1 MVAIPTEK
9 RWALRTLGERDTR
22 NALDFLERQPLHNA
36 YLVSRVLDEGINPSV
51 HLVEVSADH
60 EVMCLAS
67 LTSNVVLAASD
78 GADHD
83 SRSTAMALVAERI
96 LRRMTPV
103 RAIIS
108 EAGLVDELWRH
119 LRSGLEP
126 PTVIR
131 FRQPVYAL
139 KAPSP
144 LLSDLRNMRYASS
157 RDLEALVPACAAMHA
172 EEVGIDPITRDPVG
186 YRQRV
191 RELIAK
197 KRSLI
202 WSDQER
208 VIFKCEFSAVTPHA
222 VQLMGVWTHPSYRRQ
237 GFARKALS
245 EICGHILRQGK
256 AITLFVN
263 DFNRPAIDLYESL
276 GFSQIGENRAL
287 IW

>member
-1 MVAIPTEK
+1 M
-9 RWALRTLGERDTR
+9 RTLGERDTR
-22 NALDFLERQPLHNA
+22 GVLEFLQQQPLHNA
-36 YLVSRVLDEGINPSV
+36 YLISRVLDDGLNPSV

-60 EVMCLAS
+60 AVMCLAS
-67 LTSNVVLAASD
+67 LTSNVVLAADRS
-78 GADHD
+78 ADRD
-83 SRSTAMALVAERI
+83 SRDMAMALVSERI

-108 EAGLVDELWRH
+108 DAELVEDLWRH
-119 LRSGLEP
+119 LKSGLEP

-139 KAPSP
+139 ESASP
-144 LLSDLRNMRYASS
+144 LLTNLRNMRYASP
-157 RDLEALVPACAAMHA
+157 RDLEVLVPACAAMHA
-172 EEVGIDPITRDPVG
+172 EEVGIDPLTRDPVG

-202 WSDQER
+202 WSEQGR
-208 VIFKCEFSAVTPHA
+208 VIFKCEFSAVTPRA
-222 VQLMGVWTHPSYRRQ
+222 VQLMGVWTHPSYRRK
-237 GFARKALS
+237 GLARRGLY
-245 EICGHILRQGK
+245 EICGHILSHGK
-256 AITLFVN
+256 AVTLFVN